1 MMPLHLLVANLVLGL
16 GIVSSWPVLAGQT
29 TPSQTPS
36 EQTHQQI
43 ASEIAR
49 YSRQHVQQT
58 IPSKTPKEMR
68 KDGVYL
74 LVSFSMPEET
84 LKEYF
89 RQAKQL
95 GARVLIQGLVNNS
108 FKETQTRIMRI
119 YMTAENQPD
128 ESTHAGIAI
137 DPVIFR
143 KVPVSGVPALVFWSE
158 DHYWMASGAG
168 SVEYLLRVLARHDR
182 QLDSWVGW
190 LERRQQGFLQGGPT
204 TEPRP
209 KLPAI
214 SANYKVAGEY
224 QTFQIAERDMI
235 TVMKEG
241 IAKVDWEKVRQHEE
255 EILKGKLHR
264 GPGLKLPDAQSPR
277 TFLVDMTMEYP
288 EDITDP
294 TSKTILVK
302 AGARVNPLQKVKW
315 PYAMIFLNADNQDQ
329 VRWARRYLDAHDRM
343 YVKVAVT
350 EGDIAEAMKA
360 LEHRVY
366 WADTY
371 LLQRFGVVAVPSVV
385 KQEGERL
392 KVQEY
397 ALR

>member
-1 MMPLHLLVANLVLGL
+1 MMARHLLVASLGL
-16 GIVSSWPVLAGQT
+16 GLSIVSSWPVLAGQT
-29 TPSQTPS
+29 TPTHAPS
-36 EQTHQQI
+36 EKTHQEI
-43 ASEIAR
+43 ASDIAR
-49 YSRQHVQQT
+49 YSRRHVQQT
-58 IPSKTPKEMR
+58 MPSMTPKEMR
-68 KDGVYL
+68 KDGVYV
-74 LVSFSMPEET
+74 LVSFSIPEET

-108 FKETQTRIMRI
+108 FKETQARLMRI
-119 YMTAENQPD
+119 YMTADNQPD

-137 DPVIFR
+137 DPVVFR
-143 KVPVSGVPALVFWSE
+143 KVAVSGVPALVFWSE

-168 SVEYLLRVLARHDR
+168 SVESLLRMLASHDR

-190 LERRQQGFLQGGPT
+190 LKRRQQGFLQGGPT

-209 KLPAI
+209 TLPVI
-214 SANYKVAGEY
+214 RANHKVAGEY

-241 IAKVDWEKVRQHEE
+241 LAKVDWERVRQHEE
-255 EILKGKLHR
+255 EALKGRLKR

-277 TFLVDMTMEYP
+277 TFLVDMTVEYP

-294 TSKTILVK
+294 TSKTILVT

-329 VRWARRYLDAHDRM
+329 VRWARQYLDAHDRM

-350 EGDIAEAMKA
+350 EGDIAQAMKA
-360 LEHRVY
+360 LDHRVY
-366 WADTY
+366 WADAY

-397 ALR
+397 RLR